1 MFDYMSTHF
10 FVSINSSYVC
20 HILLI
25 ELMQAHFLLH
35 VFLDGCVSLEI
46 YQGKVTLSI
55 LLFSFYLIYC
65 I

>member
-35 VFLDGCVSLEI
+35 LFLDGCVSLEI

-55 LLFSFYLIYC
+55 
-65 I
+65 